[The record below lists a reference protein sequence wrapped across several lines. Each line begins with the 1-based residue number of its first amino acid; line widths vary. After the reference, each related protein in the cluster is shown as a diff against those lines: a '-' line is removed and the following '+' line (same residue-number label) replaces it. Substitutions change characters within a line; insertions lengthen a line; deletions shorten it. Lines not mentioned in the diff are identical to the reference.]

1 LGEAC
6 QSLPMVDIEKYMETE
21 FSPTLR
27 VKILRIVE
35 RKELTLG
42 ILLSRLKRHPRG
54 EVLAQLQEM
63 QDDGLV
69 VVRPYQGVRRHTLM
83 ISKA

>member
-1 LGEAC
+1 
-6 QSLPMVDIEKYMETE
+6 MVDIEKYMETE

-35 RKELTLG
+35 RGELTLG
-42 ILLSRLKRHPRG
+42 VLLSRLKRHPRD

-69 VVRPYQGVRRHTLM
+69 VVKPYHGVRRHTLM